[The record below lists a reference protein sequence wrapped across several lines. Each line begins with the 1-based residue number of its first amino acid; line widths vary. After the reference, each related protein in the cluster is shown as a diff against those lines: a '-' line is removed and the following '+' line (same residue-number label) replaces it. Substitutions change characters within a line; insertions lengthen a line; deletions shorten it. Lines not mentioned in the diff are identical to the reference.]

1 MAQSPFRKLFFIA
14 GIAALVFIGVRYLM
28 PVLLPFALAVLLALI
43 AEPLV
48 GFFHKKAKLPRAAA
62 TGIGMTMTLT
72 LFILAIMVLVSLLL
86 RELGLLAGVVP
97 DLEDTAM
104 QGMQSL
110 QLWLTDIADRTPKN
124 LQPLVQRSV
133 DGMFSDGTAIID
145 QISAKL
151 LGLASSI
158 LSKLPDSALGFGTW
172 LLAGYMI
179 SAKLPKIRAWLSNH
193 MPRRWKEIYLP
204 FLKKLKRS
212 VLGWL
217 LAQSKLIG
225 ITFLILTSG
234 FFILQIRYAPL
245 WAALISLVDA
255 LPILGTGMVLV
266 PWSLVCFLQGD
277 SIRAVGLLGIYV
289 TALLIRQVLEPR
301 FVGKHLGLDPLVTL
315 FAMYAGYRFF
325 GFGGMILSPLVAV
338 TVTQLFMTPAQGK

>member
-1 MAQSPFRKLFFIA
+1 MAQTPFRKLLFTA
-14 GIAALVFIGVRYLM
+14 GTVLLVYFCLRYLT
-28 PVLLPFALAVLLALI
+28 PVLLPFGLAVVLALI

-48 GFFHKKAKLPRAAA
+48 GFFHKKVHLPRALA
-62 TGIGMTMTLT
+62 TGIGMTMTLV
-72 LFILAIMVLVSLLL
+72 LFLLAIMVLVSLLL
-86 RELGLLAGVVP
+86 RELGMLAGVVP

-110 QLWLTDIADRTPKN
+110 QLWLSDIAAQTPKN

-133 DGMFSDGTAIID
+133 DGLFSDGTAIID

-151 LGLASSI
+151 LGLASGI
-158 LSKLPDSALGFGTW
+158 LSRLPDSVLGFATW

-179 SAKLPKIRAWLSNH
+179 SAKLPKIRSWISSHL
-193 MPRRWKEIYLP
+193 PGRWRETYLP
-204 FLKKLKRS
+204 ALKKLKAS

-217 LAQSKLIG
+217 VAQGKLIG
-225 ITFLILTSG
+225 ITFLILTAG
-234 FFILQIRYAPL
+234 LFILQVRYAPL

-266 PWSLVCFLQGD
+266 PWSLISFLQGD
-277 SIRAVGLLGIYV
+277 SIRAVGLLGIYAAA
-289 TALLIRQVLEPR
+289 TLIRQVLEPR

-315 FAMYAGYRFF
+315 FAMYAGYRLF
-325 GFGGMILSPLVAV
+325 GLGGMILSPLLAV
-338 TVTQLFMTPAQGK
+338 TATQLFLAPLQGK

>member
-1 MAQSPFRKLFFIA
+1 MAQSPFKKLLFAA
-14 GIAALVFIGVRYLM
+14 GFATLLFIGARYLM
-28 PVLLPFALAVLLALI
+28 PVLLPFLLAFVLALI

-48 GFFHKKAKLPRAAA
+48 GFFHKKANLPRAIA

-86 RELGLLAGVVP
+86 RELGMLASVVP

-124 LQPLVQRSV
+124 LQPLVRRSV

-145 QISAKL
+145 QIAAKL
-151 LGLASSI
+151 LGLASGI
-158 LSKLPDSALGFGTW
+158 LSRLPDSVLGFGTW

-179 SAKLPKIRAWLSNH
+179 SAKLPKIRTWLSSH

-204 FLKKLKRS
+204 ALKKLKHS

-217 LAQSKLIG
+217 LAQGKLIG
-225 ITFLILTSG
+225 ITFLILTAG

-266 PWSLVCFLQGD
+266 PWSFVCFLQGD
-277 SIRAVGLLGIYV
+277 SIRAVGLLGIYA
-289 TALLIRQVLEPR
+289 TAALIRQVLEPR

-315 FAMYAGYRFF
+315 FAMYAGYQLF
-325 GFGGMILSPLVAV
+325 GLGGMILSPLVAV
-338 TVTQLFMTPAQGK
+338 TVTQLFHSGAQGK

>member
-1 MAQSPFRKLFFIA
+1 MAQPSFRKLLFAA
-14 GIAALVFIGVRYLM
+14 GTVLLVWLVVRYLM
-28 PVLLPFALAVLLALI
+28 PVLLPFALAALLALI

-48 GFFHKKAKLPRAAA
+48 SFFHKKAKLPRAAA
-62 TGIGMTMTLT
+62 TGIGMTMTLV

-86 RELGLLAGVVP
+86 RELGMLAGIVP
-97 DLEDTAM
+97 DLEDTAL
-104 QGMQSL
+104 QGMESL
-110 QLWLTDIADRTPKN
+110 QLWLTGIADRSPKG
-124 LQPLVQRSV
+124 LQPLLKRSM

-151 LGLASSI
+151 LGLASGI

-179 SAKLPKIRAWLSNH
+179 SAKLPNIRSWLSAH
-193 MPRRWKEIYLP
+193 IPGSWRETYLP
-204 FLKKLKRS
+204 ALKKLKSS

-225 ITFLILTSG
+225 ITFLVLTAG
-234 FFILQIRYAPL
+234 FFILQITYAPL

-255 LPILGTGMVLV
+255 LPILGTGIVLV

-277 SIRAVGLLGIYV
+277 SIRAVGLLGTYV
-289 TALLIRQVLEPR
+289 AATLIRQVLEPR
-301 FVGKHLGLDPLVTL
+301 FVGKHLGLDPLITL
-315 FAMYAGYRFF
+315 LSMYAGYRLF
-325 GFGGMILSPLVAV
+325 GLGGMILSPLFAV
-338 TVTQLFMTPAQGK
+338 TVTQLFHTPAPEK